1 MAGRKGRVENLK
13 PFTKGDARINRAGR
27 PKDFDTLRKL
37 VQSVGNEIAVDA
49 KGQPIVNPATGAPY
63 TRIELAVRGMM
74 SNPKQLKTLL
84 AYGYGTPP
92 TSVDVTSGGE
102 KLPDGLTDEER
113 RNRMKELAAAIA
125 KEMNEPE

>member
-1 MAGRKGRVENLK
+1 LRRSTAYSGETVTNKGRIENLK
-13 PFTKGDARINRAGR
+13 PFVKGDARINRAGR
-27 PKDFDTLRKL
+27 PKDFEALRKL

-49 KGQPIVNPATGAPY
+49 QGNPILNPATGAPY

-92 TSVDVTSGGE
+92 TNVDVTSGGE
-102 KLPDGLTDEER
+102 KIKGYAVFNPDDWDKPDSE
-113 RNRMKELAAAIA
+113 
-125 KEMNEPE
+125 